1 MVKAPEASRQ
11 EPEAS
16 REAKQRAAMMLDV
29 LAGAR
34 TPLEAA
40 EALGVSL
47 ARYYQLEDRAMKGFL
62 AGCASPAR
70 GRQMSAQT
78 QMHKLAKENERLQHE
93 LARYQALVRLTQ
105 RTVGVPPPAPKSAKE
120 SGKRRKRKPSV
131 RAMRRAELLREETP
145 GELGAEATELVGKE

>member
-1 MVKAPEASRQ
+1 MVKVPKPSRR
-11 EPEAS
+11 EPEVS
-16 REAKQRAAMMLDV
+16 REAKQRAAIMLDV

-34 TPLEAA
+34 TPPEAA

-47 ARYYQLEDRAMKGFL
+47 ARYYQLEDRAIKAFL
-62 AGCASPAR
+62 VGCESPAR

-78 QMHKLAKENERLQHE
+78 QLHKLTKENERLQRE

-131 RAMRRAELLREETP
+131 RAMRRAELLREESS
-145 GELGAEATELVGKE
+145 GELGAEVLEPLGTE

>member
-1 MVKAPEASRQ
+1 VKPPKPLRR
-11 EPEAS
+11 EPEVS

-29 LAGAR
+29 LVGAR

-40 EALGVSL
+40 EVLGVSL

-62 AGCASPAR
+62 AGCASPPR
-70 GRQMSAQT
+70 GRQMSDQT
-78 QMHKLAKENERLQHE
+78 QLHKLTKENERLQHE
-93 LARYQALVRLTQ
+93 LVRYQALVRLTQ

-131 RAMRRAELLREETP
+131 RAMRRAELLREESP
-145 GELGAEATELVGKE
+145 GELGAEAPDLVGKE